1 MKKLITVGA
10 LILVLA
16 PPATAAPADVAN
28 SVASKIMSPYC
39 PGVTLHDCPSNNA
52 TELMTRIEGMARD
65 GFSEAQIIDLLVAEF
80 GPGIRA
86 TPPPSGAG
94 LAAWLVP
101 IVGAAVGG
109 GLAWLL
115 LRRWVRRAALAEGYD
130 PDVHVTPADH
140 ARLERELELF
150 QGEG

>member
-86 TPPPSGAG
+86 APLPSGAG

-101 IVGAAVGG
+101 IVGAAAGG

-115 LRRWVRRAALAEGYD
+115 LHRWVRRAAVGEGYD
-130 PDVHVTPADH
+130 PDIHVTPADR

-150 QGEG
+150 QGEA